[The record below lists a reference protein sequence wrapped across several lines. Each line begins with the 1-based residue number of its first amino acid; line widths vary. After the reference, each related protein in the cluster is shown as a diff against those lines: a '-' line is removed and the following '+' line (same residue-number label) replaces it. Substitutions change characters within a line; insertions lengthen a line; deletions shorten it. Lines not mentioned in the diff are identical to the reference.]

1 MSTAASGLMPV
12 WEREGPNKLSDPFP
26 WQGST
31 SQHPSDNETD
41 CSMTTDILPDLLL
54 RVRQF
59 IDSEVVPIEKLLI
72 SLPWT
77 EVEPLLD
84 RKREDVKEAGLW
96 GLALPV
102 ECGGQGLSLAEFGR
116 VSEVLGRTPGGH
128 YAFGC
133 QAPDMGN
140 MELLIHSG
148 TQAQRDRYLLPLT
161 RGEIRSC
168 FAMTEPEHAG
178 SNPTWMS
185 TSAVRDGDEYVINGH
200 KWFTTAAEG
209 ASFAILM
216 AVTNPEAESRHQRAS
231 QIIVDL
237 DTPGF
242 HIERN
247 ISVMGEAHGGWN
259 SHAEV
264 WFENVRVPVDNLIG
278 EEGKGFALAQ
288 YRLGPG
294 RIHHCMRWI
303 GICERAFD
311 IMCSRAA
318 QREVAPGR
326 LLGSQGMVQAWIA
339 ESRAEIDASRLMVLE
354 TARKIDTEGV
364 FAARDE
370 ISIIKFYVADVLMRV
385 LDRALQTL
393 GGLGMSDD
401 TPIAYWYR
409 HERASRIYDGPDEV
423 HKMSVARRIL
433 QKYQS

>member
-1 MSTAASGLMPV
+1 
-12 WEREGPNKLSDPFP
+12 
-26 WQGST
+26 
-31 SQHPSDNETD
+31 
-41 CSMTTDILPDLLL
+41 MTTDILSNLLVT
-54 RVRQF
+54 VRQ
-59 IDSEVVPIEKLLI
+59 VVYDEAIPLEKLLI
-72 SLPWT
+72 SRPWA
-77 EVEPLLD
+77 EVAPLLD
-84 RKREDVKEAGLW
+84 QKREVVKEAGLW
-96 GLALPV
+96 GLALPAAY
-102 ECGGQGLSLAEFGR
+102 GGQGLTLAEFGQ
-116 VSEVLGRTPGGH
+116 VSEELGRTPGGH
-128 YAFGC
+128 YVFGC

-140 MELLIHSG
+140 MELLIHAG
-148 TQAQRDRYLLPLT
+148 TKAQREKYLQPLT

-185 TSAVRDGDEYVINGH
+185 STAVRDGDEFVINGH
-200 KWFTTAAEG
+200 KWFTTAADG
-209 ASFAILM
+209 AAFAILM
-216 AVTNPEAESRHQRAS
+216 AVTNPDANSRHQRAS
-231 QIIVDL
+231 QIIVPL

-259 SHAEV
+259 SHSEI
-264 WFENVRVPVDNLIG
+264 WFENVRVPVENLIG
-278 EEGKGFALAQ
+278 EEGRGFALAQ
-288 YRLGPG
+288 MRLGPG

-326 LLGSQGMVQAWIA
+326 LLGSQGMVQAWVA
-339 ESRAEIDASRLMVLE
+339 ECRAEINAARLMVLD

-364 FAARDE
+364 YAAREE
-370 ISIIKFYVADVLMRV
+370 ISLIKFFVAGVLMRV

-401 TPIAYWYR
+401 TPIAFWYR

-433 QKYQS
+433 QKYQ